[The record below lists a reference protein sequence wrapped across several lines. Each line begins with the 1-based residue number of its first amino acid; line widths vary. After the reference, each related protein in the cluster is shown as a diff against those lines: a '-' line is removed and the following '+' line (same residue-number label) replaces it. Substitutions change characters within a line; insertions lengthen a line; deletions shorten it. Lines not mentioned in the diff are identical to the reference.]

1 MTNMTW
7 ITTPGH
13 GFLQVTQE
21 EYNFNKGDFIASP
34 YSYQN
39 KDYIYLEEDCDAP
52 GFLKAMYPEELGLS
66 RKILQWV
73 NVIHNIP
80 ERYDENE
87 VFKTTCW

>member
-13 GFLQVTQE
+13 GYLQVTQH

-39 KDYIYLEEDCDAP
+39 KDYIYLEEDCDAS
-52 GFLKAMYPEELGLS
+52 GFLKTMYPEE
-66 RKILQWV
+66 WV
-73 NVIHNIP
+73 NVIHDIP

-87 VFKTTCW
+87 VFKTACW